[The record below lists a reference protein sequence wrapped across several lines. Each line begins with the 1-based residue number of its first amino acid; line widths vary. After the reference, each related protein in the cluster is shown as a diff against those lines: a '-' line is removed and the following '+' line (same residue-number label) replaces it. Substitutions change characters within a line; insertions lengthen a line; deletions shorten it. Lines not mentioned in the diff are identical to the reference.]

1 VNAVFPT
8 RGAPG
13 VGGGRDLYVRAP
25 AQRRATT
32 AQVKGLY
39 PWVVGG
45 GSPMIG
51 APTGK
56 TLRDNGSVTLCCDP
70 ISYFERGHLISNPLQ
85 FVLGLPAL
93 GKSTLVRRQIIGMAG
108 QGICCWVLGDVKEGG
123 EYVPLIRAL
132 GGQVIR
138 LGRGRGYLNIL
149 DMGAAP
155 AAAARIGGGAGAALL
170 ADAKFRR
177 QLGVESL
184 ITVQR
189 GTEPSDDE
197 CFIVTAALECLD
209 RTIPGEPHETAGKG
223 PDSSRVP
230 ILRDLL
236 NLIADPPQQVK
247 DAALWRGDIAKYY
260 AATDSLQK
268 SVAAL
273 TSDTGLG
280 EVFSRATTVQIDRT
294 KPLVFDIS
302 GVDEADRKLRSAL
315 LMACWTVGFGQIG
328 VTHALSDAGLE
339 PARKYCLI
347 LDELW
352 SALRGGTGL
361 VDRVDALSRLN
372 RDKGVGVIMVSHTMD
387 DLKALPTE
395 EDRRKAAGLVE
406 RAGILICAGLPRSEM
421 PALQG
426 VAKFTA
432 KEMAKLT
439 SWSTPASWH
448 TIPGRRRKPPG
459 QGLFL
464 LKAGSLPGIPFELKL
479 TEAEA
484 GLNDTSKRWDI

>member
-1 VNAVFPT
+1 VSTLFPT

-39 PWVVGG
+39 PWVAGG

-56 TLRDNGSVTLCCDP
+56 TLRDNGSVTVCCDP
-70 ISYFERGHLISNPLQ
+70 IAYFERGHLINQPSQ
-85 FVLGLPAL
+85 FTLGLQAL
-93 GKSTLVRRQIIGMAG
+93 GKSTLVRRQIIGMAA
-108 QGICCWVLGDVKEGG
+108 QGITPWVLGDVKDGG
-123 EYVPLIRAL
+123 EYVPVIRAL

-149 DMGAAP
+149 DMGDAP

-170 ADAKFRR
+170 ADAKARR

-184 ITVQR
+184 ITVHR
-189 GTEPSDDE
+189 GTEPAGDE
-197 CFIVTAALECLD
+197 CLVINAALECLD
-209 RTIPGEPHETAGKG
+209 RTFTDTPFVYGNPA
-223 PDSSRVP
+223 DSSP
-230 ILRDLL
+230 PPLLKDLL
-236 NLIADPPQQVK
+236 NLIANPPAAVK
-247 DAALWRGDIAKYY
+247 EAALWRGDIERYY

-268 SVAAL
+268 SILAL
-273 TSDTGLG
+273 TRDSGLG
-280 EVFSRATTVQIDRT
+280 EVFSSATTVRIDRT

-315 LMACWTVGFGQIG
+315 LMACWTVGFGQIA
-328 VTHALSDAGLE
+328 VTHALSDAGHE
-339 PARKYCLI
+339 PPRKYCLI

-352 SALRGGTGL
+352 SALRGGSGL
-361 VDRVDALSRLN
+361 VDRVDSLSRLN

-421 PALQG
+421 AALQG
-426 VAKFTA
+426 VVRFTER
-432 KEMAKLT
+432 EMTELT
-439 SWSTPASWH
+439 SWSTPPTWQATSDAVP
-448 TIPGRRRKPPG
+448 PGRGK
-459 QGLFL
+459 FL
-464 LKAGSLPGIPFELKL
+464 LKVGSRPGIPFELKL
-479 TEAEA
+479 TAAEA
-484 GLNDTSKRWDI
+484 GLNDTSRRWNT